1 MCIWMAPPGSVTLTA
16 PGERAVSFTF
26 LIPRSA

>member
-1 MCIWMAPPGSVTLTA
+1 MYIWMALPRSVTLAA